1 MNKNLIYFFLI
12 VFIASAGLFGCANK
26 NQTFVTKG
34 EPEQNAA
41 QSKRAYSQLAQDL
54 LEALKNN
61 ESTKTIEEKLAKIDA
76 TELDKELNTDAKR
89 MAFWVN
95 IYNGFIQVVLKD
107 NPKLYEDRGSF
118 FKKDQVKI
126 AGYEVSFD
134 KIEHGVIRSSTS
146 KLSKGYIPKIFAGK
160 FERMFRLSNRD
171 GRIHFVLNCGA
182 KDCPPVY
189 IFDAAT
195 LNEDFDKVASEYL
208 KRITD
213 VDKTNKTIK
222 TTPLFQWFT
231 GDFGVGKKGVK
242 NLLAKYKII
251 TENEEDFGVDYK
263 SYDWTLDLGNF
274 GQQILSK
281 RST

>member
-1 MNKNLIYFFLI
+1 MNKNFIYLFFI
-12 VFIASAGLFGCANK
+12 VSIASAGLFSCANK
-26 NQTFVTKG
+26 NQTFATKG
-34 EPEQNAA
+34 EPTQNAA
-41 QSKRAYSQLAQDL
+41 QENRTYSKLAQDL
-54 LEALKNN
+54 LMALKNS
-61 ESTKTIEEKLAKIDA
+61 ESTKLIEEKLAKADVDELVK
-76 TELDKELNTDAKR
+76 ELDTDAKR

-126 AGYEVSFD
+126 AGSEVSFD

-160 FERMFRLSNRD
+160 FEKTFRLSNRD

-208 KRITD
+208 KRITE
-213 VDKTNKTIK
+213 VDTAKKEIK

-231 GDFGVGKKGVK
+231 GDFGIGKKGVK

-251 TENEEDFGVDYK
+251 TEKEKDFGVEYK

-274 GQQILSK
+274 GEQILSN
-281 RST
+281 R